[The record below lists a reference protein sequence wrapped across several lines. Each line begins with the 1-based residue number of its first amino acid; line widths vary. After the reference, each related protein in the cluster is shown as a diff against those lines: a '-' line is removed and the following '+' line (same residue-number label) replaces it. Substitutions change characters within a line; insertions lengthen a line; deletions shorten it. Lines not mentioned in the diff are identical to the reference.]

1 MRKIGNVNLSRVLL
15 VLIFLIAISLRLLG
29 INAGLPMFSII
40 PDELTIVRG
49 AMEVWESAVP
59 EGLGWPGTFY
69 MFVLSLTYLVYFLL
83 GNASDVVA
91 GLMGDWVGLLGAVD
105 DFYVRYYTTPTA
117 QYIIARGWSVLF
129 GTATI
134 LLVFLVARRLYGM
147 AAGVVAAGILA
158 VLPLHVTHS
167 RLAVPDITMAFFVTA
182 SFYYVSRILENRRDS
197 DYWLAAVMVGLAVS
211 NKLNGGIALL
221 TLLFGHLAS
230 SNHMWSSIWW
240 KLLDRRLIVA
250 TGITML
256 TFYLA
261 TPYLVTAPSV
271 VLKELAFSILS
282 EGTREISFG
291 TLKETLLGVSDGL
304 GPVALLGSVLAI
316 VWSFSGGRRDDRP
329 IKLILL
335 TSLIY
340 LLPFAIS
347 PRRSEYY
354 LLPILPMVCIM
365 ASYGFLNTWK
375 QISLSFARVTWMR
388 FTLLAIVASLLAFSG
403 ARTLSTAMEL
413 YEVDAGTLAKKWIE
427 ENIPVGT
434 RIAVEDS
441 RVPLTKNA
449 VSIERTLAR
458 SKDDVL
464 IRNEKARRIA
474 GLEEYPATAFSN
486 VVVNDEKVIQRQYEF
501 LLLATER
508 HRLPLLSYD
517 VITFTGGSYVLS
529 ITRPELYR
537 MVENGDVDYIVSVHV
552 NDELGDLIMEW
563 PGIYLYARRTE

>member
-69 MFVLSLTYLVYFLL
+69 MFVLSLSYLVYFLL

>member
-1 MRKIGNVNLSRVLL
+1 MKKIGNVTLNRVLL
-15 VLIFLIAISLRLLG
+15 ALILLIAISLRLLG
-29 INAGLPMFSII
+29 INAGLPMFTII

-69 MFVLSLTYLVYFLL
+69 MFVLSLSYLVYFLL

-91 GLMGDWVGLLGAVD
+91 GLTGDWVGLLGEFD
-105 DFYVRYYTTPTA
+105 EFYVRFYTAPTI
-117 QYIIARGWSVLF
+117 QYIIARLWSVLF
-129 GTATI
+129 GTATV
-134 LLVFLVARRLYGM
+134 LLVFLVARRLYGAAAGLM
-147 AAGVVAAGILA
+147 AAGLLA
-158 VLPLHVTHS
+158 VLPLHISHS
-167 RLAVPDITMAFFVTA
+167 RLAVPDIAMTFFVTA
-182 SFYYVSRILENRRDS
+182 SFYYVSRTLETRRDN

-211 NKLNGGIALL
+211 NKLNGGIAYL
-221 TLLFGHLAS
+221 TLVFGHLAS
-230 SNHMWSSIWW
+230 SNYVWSSVWRG
-240 KLLDRRLIVA
+240 LLNRRLMVA
-250 TGITML
+250 TGIAML
-256 TFYLA
+256 TFYMA
-261 TPYLVTAPSV
+261 TPYLATAPTV
-271 VLKELAFSILS
+271 VLKELAFSIMG

-291 TLKETLLGVSDGL
+291 TLGEALWDVLDGL
-304 GPVALLGSVLAI
+304 GLVALVGSGLAI
-316 VWSFSGGRRDDRP
+316 GWLFSKKERNDRP

-335 TSLIY
+335 ISLIY
-340 LLPFAIS
+340 LLPFAMS

-365 ASYGFLNTWK
+365 ASYGFLNTWN
-375 QISLSFARVTWMR
+375 QISLSFPRLAWMR
-388 FTLLAIVASLLAFSG
+388 FTLIAIVVPLLAFSG
-403 ARTLSTAMEL
+403 TGTLSTAMRL
-413 YEVDAGTLAKKWIE
+413 YEVDAGALAKRWIE
-427 ENIPVGT
+427 ENIPAGT

-441 RVPLTKNA
+441 RVPLTKNT

-458 SKDDVL
+458 LKDDVL

-474 GLEEYPATAFSN
+474 GLEEYPATVFSN

-537 MVENGDVDYIVSVHV
+537 IVENGDVDYIVSVHI

>member
-1 MRKIGNVNLSRVLL
+1 MKKIGNVTLNRVLL
-15 VLIFLIAISLRLLG
+15 ALILLIAISLRLLG
-29 INAGLPMFSII
+29 INAGLPMFTII

-49 AMEVWESAVP
+49 AMEIWESAVP

-69 MFVLSLTYLVYFLL
+69 MFVLSLSYLVYFLL

-91 GLMGDWVGLLGAVD
+91 GLMGDWVGLLGTVD

-117 QYIIARGWSVLF
+117 QYIIARVWSVLF
-129 GTATI
+129 GTGTI
-134 LLVFLVARRLYGM
+134 LLVFLVALRLYGM
-147 AAGVVAAGILA
+147 AAGLVAAGLLA
-158 VLPLHVTHS
+158 VLPVHVAYS
-167 RLAVPDITMAFFVTA
+167 RLAVPDITMTFFVTA

>member
-1 MRKIGNVNLSRVLL
+1 MKKIGNVTLNHVLL
-15 VLIFLIAISLRLLG
+15 ALILLIAISLRLLG
-29 INAGLPMFSII
+29 INAGLPMFTII

-69 MFVLSLTYLVYFLL
+69 MFVLSLSYLVYFLL

-91 GLMGDWVGLLGAVD
+91 GLMGDWVGLLGTVD

-117 QYIIARGWSVLF
+117 QYIIARVWSVLF
-129 GTATI
+129 GTGTI
-134 LLVFLVARRLYGM
+134 LLVFLVALRLYG
-147 AAGVVAAGILA
+147 VAAGLVAAGLLA
-158 VLPLHVTHS
+158 VLPVHVAYS
-167 RLAVPDITMAFFVTA
+167 RLAVPDITMTFFVTA
-182 SFYYVSRILENRRDS
+182 SFYYMSRILKNRRDS
-197 DYWLAAVMVGLAVS
+197 DYWLAGVMVGLAVS

-221 TLLFGHLAS
+221 TLVFGHLAS
-230 SNHMWSSIWW
+230 SNHVWSSILR
-240 KLLDRRLIVA
+240 KSLDRRLMVA
-250 TGITML
+250 TGIAML

-261 TPYLVTAPSV
+261 TPYLVTAPAV
-271 VLKELAFSILS
+271 ILKELAFSIMG

-291 TLKETLLGVSDGL
+291 TLRETLWDVFDGLGLVTLLGG
-304 GPVALLGSVLAI
+304 GLAI
-316 VWSFSGGRRDDRP
+316 GWSFSEGGRDGRP

-340 LLPFAIS
+340 LLPFAMS

-365 ASYGFLNTWK
+365 ASYGFLNTWN
-375 QISLSFARVTWMR
+375 QISSSFPRFAWMR
-388 FTLLAIVASLLAFSG
+388 FTLIAIVVPLLAFSATG
-403 ARTLSTAMEL
+403 TLSTAMGL
-413 YEVDAGTLAKKWIE
+413 YEVDAGALAKRWIE
-427 ENIPVGT
+427 ENIPAGT

-441 RVPLTKNA
+441 RVPLIRNS

-458 SKDDVL
+458 LKDDAL

-474 GLEEYPATAFSN
+474 GLEEYPATVFSN

-537 MVENGDVDYIVSVHV
+537 IVENGDVDYIVSVHI

>member
-1 MRKIGNVNLSRVLL
+1 MRKIGNVTLSRVLL
-15 VLIFLIAISLRLLG
+15 ALILLIAISLRLLG
-29 INAGLPMFSII
+29 INAGLPMFTII

-69 MFVLSLTYLVYFLL
+69 MFVLSLSYLVYFLL

-134 LLVFLVARRLYGM
+134 LLVFVVARRLYGM

>member
-69 MFVLSLTYLVYFLL
+69 MFVLSLSYLVYFLL

-413 YEVDAGTLAKKWIE
+413 YEVDAGALAKKWIE

>member
-69 MFVLSLTYLVYFLL
+69 MFVLSLSYLVYFLL

-134 LLVFLVARRLYGM
+134 LLVFVVARRLYGM

-167 RLAVPDITMAFFVTA
+167 QLAVPDITMAFFVTA

>member
-69 MFVLSLTYLVYFLL
+69 MFVLSLSYLVYFLL

-291 TLKETLLGVSDGL
+291 TLKETLLDVSDGL